1 MNRLENPPV
10 FTESQNKVEY
20 NRKSS
25 LWRQVIQRL
34 LKNKVALVGLGFLI
48 FIFLFSFAGPFFS
61 PYTNLGVNTATINLP
76 PSAAHWLGTDKLGR
90 DVLTRLMLAGR
101 ISLTVG
107 LGAMAMS
114 VTIGALLGILAGYY
128 RGIVDQIVMRTADV
142 LMTIPGL
149 PLLFIMAAVMS
160 EWKVPTDYRI
170 YIVMIMLS
178 LVGWPG
184 LARLVRSQILSL
196 RERQF
201 IQATDALGLRDRRKV
216 LNHLLPN
223 TIPLLIVSGT
233 LSIGGAILSESTLS
247 YFGLGVVPP
256 TASWGNMITA
266 ANSLIDFQKRPWL
279 WIPPGMAIFMTVI
292 SINLLGDGLRDAI
305 DPNMKRR

>member
-1 MNRLENPPV
+1 MENSSV
-10 FTESQNKVEY
+10 VTVSQNRVKQD
-20 NRKSS
+20 RKSS
-25 LWRQVIQRL
+25 LWRQVFQRL
-34 LKNKVALVGLGFLI
+34 FKKKIALFGLGFLI
-48 FIFLFSFAGPFFS
+48 FIFLFSFIGPLLS
-61 PYTNLGVNTATINLP
+61 PYTTAGVDTSNVKQP
-76 PSAAHWLGTDKLGR
+76 PSSAHWLGTDSLGR

-107 LGAMAMS
+107 LGAMVMS
-114 VTIGALLGILAGYY
+114 VTIGALLGTLAGFY
-128 RGIVDQIVMRTADV
+128 RGIVDQIVMRTADI
-142 LMTIPGL
+142 LMTLPGL

-160 EWKVPTDYRI
+160 EWKVPAEQRL
-170 YIVMIMLS
+170 YIVMLMLS

-196 RERQF
+196 REREF
-201 IQATDALGLRDRRKV
+201 MQATEALGLRDRRKL

-223 TIPLLIVSGT
+223 TVPLLIVAGT
-233 LSIGGAILSESTLS
+233 LSVGSAILSESVLS

-256 TASWGNMITA
+256 TASWGNMINA

-279 WIPPGMAIFMTVI
+279 WIPPGVAIFLTVI

>member
-1 MNRLENPPV
+1 M
-10 FTESQNKVEY
+10 
-20 NRKSS
+20 
-25 LWRQVIQRL
+25 QRL
-34 LKNKVALVGLGFLI
+34 LKNNAALVGLGFLI
-48 FIFLFSFAGPFFS
+48 FIFLFSFLGPFFS
-61 PYTNLGVNTATINLP
+61 PYVKLGVDPTAINKP
-76 PSAAHWLGTDKLGR
+76 PSAAHWLGTDALGR

-107 LGAMAMS
+107 LGAMVMS
-114 VTIGALLGILAGYY
+114 VTIGAVFGILAGYY
-128 RGIVDQIVMRTADV
+128 RGIVDQVVMRTADV

-149 PLLFIMAAVMS
+149 PLLFIMAAIMS
-160 EWKVPTDYRI
+160 EWKIPTDYRI

-201 IQATDALGLRDRRKV
+201 IQATEALGLRDRRKL

-256 TASWGNMITA
+256 SASWGNMITA

>member
-1 MNRLENPPV
+1 MENPSV
-10 FTESQNKVEY
+10 MTVNTKVKSR
-20 NRKSS
+20 NQKSS
-25 LWRQVIQRL
+25 LWRQVFRRL
-34 LKNKVALVGLGFLI
+34 LKKKIALSGLSFLI
-48 FIFLFSFAGPFFS
+48 FIFLFSFIGPLFS
-61 PYTNLGVNTATINLP
+61 PYAISGVDPANINQP

-90 DVLTRLMLAGR
+90 DVLARLMLAGR

-114 VTIGALLGILAGYY
+114 LTIGALLGVLAGYY
-128 RGIVDQIVMRTADV
+128 KGIVDQIVMRTADI
-142 LMTIPGL
+142 LMTLPGL

-160 EWKVPTDYRI
+160 EWKVPAEQRL
-170 YIVMIMLS
+170 YIVMLMLS

-196 RERQF
+196 REREF
-201 IQATDALGLRDRRKV
+201 IQATDALGIRDRRKL

-223 TIPLLIVSGT
+223 TVPLLIVAGT
-233 LSIGGAILSESTLS
+233 LSVGSAILSESVLS
-247 YFGLGVVPP
+247 FFGLGVVPP
-256 TASWGNMITA
+256 TASWGNMINA
-266 ANSLIDFQKRPWL
+266 ANSLVDFQKRPWL
-279 WIPPGMAIFMTVI
+279 WIPPGVAIFLTVI

>member
-1 MNRLENPPV
+1 MENTPV
-10 FTESQNKVEY
+10 FTESQTKSKS
-20 NRKSS
+20 NRRSS
-25 LWRQVIQRL
+25 LWGLVIQRL

-48 FIFLFSFAGPFFS
+48 FIFLFSFIGPFLS
-61 PYTNLGVNTATINLP
+61 PYATAGVNTTAINQP
-76 PSAAHWLGTDKLGR
+76 PSAAHWLGTDTLGR

-107 LGAMAMS
+107 LGAMVMS
-114 VTIGALLGILAGYY
+114 TTLGALLGVLAGYY
-128 RGIVDQIVMRTADV
+128 RGVVDQIVMRTADI

-170 YIVMIMLS
+170 YVVMIMLS

-223 TIPLLIVSGT
+223 TIPILIVSGT

-247 YFGLGVVPP
+247 FFGLGVVPP

>member
-1 MNRLENPPV
+1 MENTSA
-10 FTESQNKVEY
+10 FTENHSKVNH

-25 LWRQVIQRL
+25 LWGVVIRRL
-34 LKNKVALVGLGFLI
+34 LKNRVALIGLGFLI
-48 FIFLFSFAGPFFS
+48 FVFLFSFVGPFFS
-61 PYTNLGVNTATINLP
+61 PYTKSGVDATAINQP
-76 PSAAHWLGTDKLGR
+76 PSSAHWLGTDTLGR
-90 DVLTRLMLAGR
+90 DVLTRLMVAGR

-107 LGAMAMS
+107 LGAMVMS
-114 VTIGALLGILAGYY
+114 TTIGALLGVLAGYY
-128 RGIVDQIVMRTADV
+128 RGIVDQIVMRTADI

-170 YIVMIMLS
+170 YVVMILLS

-184 LARLVRSQILSL
+184 LARLVRSQVLSL

-201 IQATDALGLRDRRKV
+201 IQATDALGLSDRRKV

-223 TIPLLIVSGT
+223 TIPILIVSGT

-247 YFGLGVVPP
+247 FFGLGVVPP
-256 TASWGNMITA
+256 TASWGNMITT

>member
-1 MNRLENPPV
+1 MINPPI
-10 FTESQNKVEY
+10 TADKNKAY
-20 NRKSS
+20 RKSS
-25 LWRQVIQRL
+25 LWRQVFQRF
-34 LKNKVALVGLGFLI
+34 LKKKIALVGLGFLI
-48 FIFLFSFAGPFFS
+48 FIFLFSLIGPFLS
-61 PYTNLGVNTATINLP
+61 PYATAGVNTANMNQP

-107 LGAMAMS
+107 VGAMVMS
-114 VTIGALLGILAGYY
+114 VTIGALLGVLAGYY

-142 LMTIPGL
+142 LMTLPGL

-160 EWKVPTDYRI
+160 EWKVPTEHRL
-170 YIVMIMLS
+170 YIVMLMLS

-196 RERQF
+196 REREY
-201 IQATDALGLRDRRKV
+201 IQATDALGLRDRRKL

-223 TIPLLIVSGT
+223 TVPILIVSGT
-233 LSIGGAILSESTLS
+233 LSIGGAILSESVLS

-266 ANSLIDFQKRPWL
+266 ANSLIDFQMRPWL
-279 WIPPGMAIFMTVI
+279 WIPPGVAIFMTVI

>member
-1 MNRLENPPV
+1 MEKAPIINQKDQANLKV
-10 FTESQNKVEY
+10 SQ
-20 NRKSS
+20 KSS
-25 LWRQVIQRL
+25 IWRQVFKRFI
-34 LKNKVALVGLGFLI
+34 KKKMALFGLGFLV
-48 FIFLFSFAGPFFS
+48 FIFLFSFLGPVLS
-61 PYTNLGVNTATINLP
+61 PYSNTVNPTNIHQP
-76 PSAAHWLGTDKLGR
+76 PSLEHWLGTDNLGR

-107 LGAMAMS
+107 IGAMVLSIA
-114 VTIGALLGILAGYY
+114 IGATLGMIAGYY
-128 RGIVDQIVMRTADV
+128 RGLPDQIVMRTADV
-142 LMTIPGL
+142 LMTLPGL

-160 EWKVPTDYRI
+160 EWKVPADQRL

-178 LVGWPG
+178 IVGWAG

-196 RERQF
+196 REREF
-201 IQATDALGLRDRRKV
+201 MQATDALGLRDRRK
-216 LNHLLPN
+216 LFGHLFPN
-223 TIPLLIVSGT
+223 IVPILIVSGT
-233 LSIGGAILSESTLS
+233 LSVGGAILSESVLS

-256 TASWGNMITA
+256 TASWGNMINA

-279 WIPPGMAIFMTVI
+279 WIPPGVAIFLTVI